1 MNKNIKVAKELIK
14 LAKSLIA
21 DNKEATYGLMF
32 ENPDAPK
39 HKGDFPIL
47 KINVNESDIINSE
60 FYK

>member
-1 MNKNIKVAKELIK
+1 
-14 LAKSLIA
+14 
-21 DNKEATYGLMF
+21 MF